1 MLYPNTV
8 CYTEP
13 LKAPYLLGT
22 KHSFPVS
29 GYEPKLSFSGS
40 QDNFVN
46 KHLRMKYNPCYTE
59 KLRKKIN

>member
-29 GYEPKLSFSGS
+29 GYEPKLSFSVLNTVQSVSVVEPKLSFSGS
-40 QDNFVN
+40 QDIF
-46 KHLRMKYNPCYTE
+46 C
-59 KLRKKIN
+59 

>member
-29 GYEPKLSFSGS
+29 GYERKLSFTGS
-40 QDNFVN
+40 QDIFG
-46 KHLRMKYNPCYTE
+46 
-59 KLRKKIN
+59 